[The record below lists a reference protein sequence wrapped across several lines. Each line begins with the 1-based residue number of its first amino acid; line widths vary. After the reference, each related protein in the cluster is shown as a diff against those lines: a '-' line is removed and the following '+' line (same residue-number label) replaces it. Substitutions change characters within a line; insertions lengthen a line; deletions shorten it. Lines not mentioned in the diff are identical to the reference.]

1 MRPKTS
7 TLGLSPYLLLGDV
20 DCDLLLKLLK
30 MLLFI
35 HLHFIQ
41 LRNSELSCSFSST
54 LFLRREQ
61 IRHYT

>member
-30 MLLFI
+30 
-35 HLHFIQ
+35 
-41 LRNSELSCSFSST
+41 NASVYTST
-54 LFLRREQ
+54 F
-61 IRHYT
+61 YPA